1 MPRCGAGAAYR
12 DVTQGTRV
20 RGAAPTDCKEWDL
33 PASAR
38 PTTSTR
44 RATRATSPAGPG
56 GAAGRLTYVLDTSV
70 LLSDPRAMLRF
81 AEHEVV
87 LPVVVVTELEAKRH
101 HPELGYFARTA
112 LRLLDDL
119 RLAEGRLDHPVSVGE
134 VGGTLRVELNHTD
147 PMILPAG
154 FRLGDNDTR
163 ILAVAKNLAAEGCD
177 VVVVSKDLPMRVK
190 ASAVGLEAQEYRA
203 ELAVDSGWTGMTDL
217 DVTADEMAA
226 LYEHGRL
233 EHAEAAELPCHTGIV
248 LHSPRG
254 SGLGRVGADKAVR
267 LVRGDRD
274 AFGLHGRSAEQR
286 IALDLLLDP
295 DVGIIS
301 LGGRA
306 GTGKS
311 ALALCAGLEAVME
324 RRQHRKVVVFRPL
337 YAVGGQELGYLPG
350 TEAEKMGP
358 WGQAVFDTL
367 GALVSTEVVEEI
379 LDRGM
384 LEVLPLTHIRGR
396 SLHDAFVIVDEAQS
410 LERNVLLTVLSRI
423 GQNSRVVL
431 THDVAQRD
439 NLRVG
444 RHDGVAAVIEALKG
458 HPLFAHVTLTRS
470 ERSPI
475 AALVTDLLEGIDL

>member
-1 MPRCGAGAAYR
+1 M
-12 DVTQGTRV
+12 
-20 RGAAPTDCKEWDL
+20 
-33 PASAR
+33 
-38 PTTSTR
+38 
-44 RATRATSPAGPG
+44 TSPKPSPA
-56 GAAGRLTYVLDTSV
+56 RRTYVLDTSV

-81 AEHEVV
+81 DEHDVV
-87 LPVVVVTELEAKRH
+87 IPVVVIIELEAKRS
-101 HPELGYFARTA
+101 HPELGYFARNA

-119 RLAEGRLDHPVSVGE
+119 RISHGRLDATMPVGE
-134 VGGTLRVELNHTD
+134 LGGTLRVELNHIDTSV
-147 PMILPAG
+147 LPTG
-154 FRLGDNDTR
+154 FQLGDNDTR
-163 ILAVAKNLAAEGCD
+163 ILAVARSLSNEGSD
-177 VVVVSKDLPMRVK
+177 VVLVSKDLPMRVK
-190 ASAVGLEAQEYRA
+190 ASAVGLMAEEYRA
-203 ELAVDSGWTGMTDL
+203 ELVVETGFTGMAEIDVAATDIDQLYEDSVIDL
-217 DVTADEMAA
+217 DVARDLA
-226 LYEHGRL
+226 
-233 EHAEAAELPCHTGIV
+233 CHTGLV
-248 LHSPRG
+248 LISERG
-254 SGLGRVGADKAVR
+254 SALGRVTADKRVR
-267 LVRGDRD
+267 LVRGDRE

-295 DVGIIS
+295 DIGIIS

-311 ALALCAGLEAVME
+311 ALALCAGLEAVLE
-324 RRQHRKVVVFRPL
+324 RRQHRKVIVFRPL
-337 YAVGGQELGYLPG
+337 FAVGGQELGFLPG
-350 TEAEKMGP
+350 SEHEKMSP

-367 GALVSTEVVEEI
+367 GAVTTQEVVEEI

-423 GQNSRVVL
+423 GRDSRVVL

-444 RHDGVAAVIEALKG
+444 RHDGVVAVVEKLKG

-475 AALVTDLLEGIDL
+475 AALVTEMLESIDL